1 MPMFITATNLHT
13 LLEAKKAAPA
23 AAAAPTAARI
33 PPRRKRTAVK
43 TKEVKTIDFNK
54 SAETKSDYNEDAMN
68 VDYNE

>member
-1 MPMFITATNLHT
+1 MTMPMYITATNLHT

-23 AAAAPTAARI
+23 ATAARI

-43 TKEVKTIDFNK
+43 TKEVKTIDYNK
-54 SAETKSDYNEDAMN
+54 GAETKSDYNDDAM

>member
-1 MPMFITATNLHT
+1 MFITATNLHT

-23 AAAAPTAARI
+23 AAATAARI
-33 PPRRKRTAVK
+33 PPRRKRTAMR
-43 TKEVKTIDFNK
+43 TKEVKTIDYNK